1 MFYLILVWWD
11 VDTAMYPCFHF
22 CQNMGDST
30 FLFFL
35 FSFFYRCCLP
45 PFVLAYF
52 LLHALHHLVAI
63 LIPKSYN
70 LRRGF
75 QKLDSPWACG
85 EDFSLQEL

>member
-1 MFYLILVWWD
+1 MLTPQCIRAFISVRIWEIR
-11 VDTAMYPCFHF
+11 P
-22 CQNMGDST
+22 
-30 FLFFL
+30 
-35 FSFFYRCCLP
+35 FSFFY
-45 PFVLAYF
+45 F
-52 LLHALHHLVAI
+52 LSFIGVVFHLLFSPIFYLHALHHLVAI